1 MRKPYPRGRGPPDK
15 SKKQRGRNVIGPRS
29 KSSNDSIE
37 GGARPIITAR
47 EEETQ
52 WRPRR
57 RPRVGDVQLIK
68 PAVKQ
73 LREVKYFS
81 RFTILHGP

>member
-1 MRKPYPRGRGPPDK
+1 MRKPYPRGQGPPDK

-29 KSSNDSIE
+29 KSSNDPIE

-47 EEETQ
+47 EEET
-52 WRPRR
+52 